1 MGSSLQG
8 TGVGAEWTPLSL
20 GQAADQAAEGA
31 GRRSLCLGLNR
42 GGRLTP
48 WIWVVAQKGLASP
61 AGRAAVRL
69 WAGHLTSWSR
79 LLPVGKRDTHTGGLR
94 WALGS
99 WAGAAS

>member
-1 MGSSLQG
+1 M
-8 TGVGAEWTPLSL
+8 
-20 GQAADQAAEGA
+20 
-31 GRRSLCLGLNR
+31 
-42 GGRLTP
+42 
-48 WIWVVAQKGLASP
+48 VAQKGLASP

-99 WAGAAS
+99 WAGAASWLLSSPGEVQALDTVCLLRSVGTPFEALCKGQQ